1 VKPKVKTY
9 LQTFIFLAIGIFLI
23 FWFLNKLSPAEKQ
36 EIWHYFLQANPL
48 WMIIAMFIGIISHI
62 FRALRWNL
70 LIESVTK
77 KPKIKNTFWAVMSG
91 YLVNYAVPRLGEI
104 TRCALLGKKEKIAV
118 DTVLGTMISER
129 LFDVICYVIIFILA
143 FVALTAKV
151 IAFLDNYNKPTFI
164 SWQFALI
171 LLLAAILIVVAYKLW
186 RKYKPNSKLGQ
197 KISDSIHR
205 FIDGGKSIINL
216 KKKGLFI
223 VYSILIWVCYLLMT
237 YFAFLTI
244 DATYHLPIDAAFAV
258 LALGTIGM
266 IVIQGGIGVYP
277 IIVSQVLILYG
288 VDKVGGY
295 ALGWISWI
303 IQTVIVLILG
313 LIGFIILSK
322 KNKYEQIPDF
332 NK

>member
-1 VKPKVKTY
+1 MKPKVKTY

-129 LFDVICYVIIFILA
+129 LFDVICYVIIFIRIKKRN
-143 FVALTAKV
+143 TG
-151 IAFLDNYNKPTFI
+151 
-164 SWQFALI
+164 LI
-171 LLLAAILIVVAYKLW
+171 LIK
-186 RKYKPNSKLGQ
+186 
-197 KISDSIHR
+197 
-205 FIDGGKSIINL
+205 
-216 KKKGLFI
+216 
-223 VYSILIWVCYLLMT
+223 
-237 YFAFLTI
+237 
-244 DATYHLPIDAAFAV
+244 
-258 LALGTIGM
+258 
-266 IVIQGGIGVYP
+266 
-277 IIVSQVLILYG
+277 
-288 VDKVGGY
+288 
-295 ALGWISWI
+295 
-303 IQTVIVLILG
+303 
-313 LIGFIILSK
+313 
-322 KNKYEQIPDF
+322 
-332 NK
+332 